1 MLDRE
6 TVIGA
11 LSLCADNWSMR
22 DAEAWG
28 ERLADLLLTYE
39 AVQHADGEA
48 ILSAVRAHI
57 AEADRPPRAKDLLE
71 RIKVSRA
78 SSPRASSG
86 SACSECADG
95 WIECQILERCRDGVE
110 RKRKPLLVQ
119 CWSCRGGA
127 GRGALVRGWEGL
139 IRDGGGALVGV
150 EWGAPLLRREAVPVS
165 GSSGGWGYTPNPEQ
179 HDPHRAERERRRQ
192 WAAEQLE
199 AEAIRAEAK
208 KGGASLEAILRAER
222 ATRRAA

>member
-6 TVIGA
+6 VVLA
-11 LSLCADNWSMR
+11 VLAECADNWSKDQDWIEGMADRLLGYQVMR
-22 DAEAWG
+22 DADPEA
-28 ERLADLLLTYE
+28 LL
-39 AVQHADGEA
+39 GA
-48 ILSAVRAHI
+48 IQDCMATMDRA
-57 AEADRPPRAKDLLE
+57 PRVKDILE

-78 SSPRASSG
+78 PRASSGSSG

-95 WIECQILERCRDGVE
+95 WIECQLRERCRDGVE
-110 RKRKPLLVQ
+110 RLRKPLLVQ
-119 CWSCRGGA
+119 CWFCRGGA

-139 IRDGGGALVGV
+139 IRDGGGALVAV
-150 EWGAPLLRREAVPVS
+150 DWGAPLLRREAAPVS

-199 AEAIRAEAK
+199 ADAIRAEAK